1 LTSAVV
7 GRFVRF
13 MSPTGNCQITEMQ
26 VIGQLVAPA
35 ETCSVAVRN
44 VRTMQGPNLHTDLRR
59 LAWRGGIHYNDEF
72 TQAMTAWASAPEATV
87 TFSVSN
93 TPTVTSISPMNG
105 TARGGT
111 TVTISGEN
119 FGPDW
124 MADAVAVNETPVMV
138 EFNSYPCIVNQ
149 ITSTAVTC
157 VTVPRDAGISPPSVK
172 VMVRGAG
179 NAWVKPGTRFR
190 YLDRWSQLDT
200 WANQEPPIADALVSI
215 PDGQAIM
222 LDEDTPVLL
231 ILTVEGILVFDNKD
245 IHLQATYIWVKGGT
259 MEIGTEEK
267 PFFHRALITL
277 HGQKYETIRLPVIGG
292 KVLAVSNTQ
301 FTIRE
306 LGDNAIEEGN
316 IGTLDIH
323 GRPRLKVWTRLAQ
336 TAHEGDTVIVLQEIV
351 DWKAGEE
358 LMVTATD
365 IPHKHFDGNG
375 LHGAPPMDFHNER
388 IWIESVASDMKTI
401 TLTAP
406 LKFTHISTGYTRPL
420 DDEYIDL
427 SAEVAVLSRNVKI
440 QGEAE
445 SSEKDQWGGHTMVA
459 FGGIYRIENAEYMPQ
474 RNQCTGL

>member
-1 LTSAVV
+1 MPAARVLSRDAGTINAPADGLDFQRVDFGQFTNARVEKLRWHPLYDAVEADLYIGAKLQIGSLVEPQTCDELSYGWRGIEYRGCQDVSEKGNPCKSWSDVGSYATDFPELAGHSYCRNPLPGSRTRGAWCWLVKGGWDYCNPKVPDITWTDVFTITTEPKMLWNEVSLTSAVV

-200 WANQEPPIADALVSI
+200 WANQ
-215 PDGQAIM
+215 
-222 LDEDTPVLL
+222 
-231 ILTVEGILVFDNKD
+231 
-245 IHLQATYIWVKGGT
+245 
-259 MEIGTEEK
+259 
-267 PFFHRALITL
+267 
-277 HGQKYETIRLPVIGG
+277 
-292 KVLAVSNTQ
+292 
-301 FTIRE
+301 
-306 LGDNAIEEGN
+306 
-316 IGTLDIH
+316 
-323 GRPRLKVWTRLAQ
+323 
-336 TAHEGDTVIVLQEIV
+336 
-351 DWKAGEE
+351 
-358 LMVTATD
+358 
-365 IPHKHFDGNG
+365 
-375 LHGAPPMDFHNER
+375 
-388 IWIESVASDMKTI
+388 
-401 TLTAP
+401 
-406 LKFTHISTGYTRPL
+406 
-420 DDEYIDL
+420 
-427 SAEVAVLSRNVKI
+427 
-440 QGEAE
+440 
-445 SSEKDQWGGHTMVA
+445 
-459 FGGIYRIENAEYMPQ
+459 
-474 RNQCTGL
+474 